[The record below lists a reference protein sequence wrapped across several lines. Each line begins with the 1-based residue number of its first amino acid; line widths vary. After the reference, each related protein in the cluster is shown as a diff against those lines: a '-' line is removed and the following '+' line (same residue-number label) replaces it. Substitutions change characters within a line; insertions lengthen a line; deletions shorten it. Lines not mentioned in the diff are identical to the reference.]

1 MLFTEGGFQT
11 FCIHSQAG
19 SAERPLKAALLR
31 SGTVTNY
38 KWKLVFLG
46 LGCSSETE
54 HMFSMG
60 KALVLIPSKKKEEK
74 KEGRTK
80 KEEGRGGGSHLQKHY
95 VKQQKTDAK
104 D

>member
-1 MLFTEGGFQT
+1 
-11 FCIHSQAG
+11 
-19 SAERPLKAALLR
+19 
-31 SGTVTNY
+31 
-38 KWKLVFLG
+38 
-46 LGCSSETE
+46 
-54 HMFSMG
+54 MG